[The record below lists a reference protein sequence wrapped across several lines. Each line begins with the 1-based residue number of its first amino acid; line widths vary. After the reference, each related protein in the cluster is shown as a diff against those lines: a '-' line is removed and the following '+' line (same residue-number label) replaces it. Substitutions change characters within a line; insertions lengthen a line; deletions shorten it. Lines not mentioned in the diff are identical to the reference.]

1 MARILIITPY
11 TKWFPPKN
19 GGNMRAF
26 YLMRELSRSHEVH
39 AVTLQPVAELK
50 GKRDGFEFP
59 ATLSVYG
66 PASRVSIS
74 SRLMSGRIAS
84 AVRARWLQRSLSRS
98 ASSVLLETFGPIR
111 ALSRQHRFDVVIFN
125 VLDSL
130 VTIPVVR
137 RLIPDA
143 VRIVNT
149 ENVDNAIL
157 ANELENRAFPDGD
170 RKRAELR
177 ARYDYTLEMETTL
190 ADTFDAFW
198 AASEPDRASLARL
211 NHDRLPG
218 YVVPNGVDTI
228 ARPYDGRPSKAANK
242 SVLFC
247 GSLDYFPNRD
257 GLDWFY
263 KSIWPLVKAEEP
275 GARLRV
281 IGKGS
286 TDSDFTDLRNDAS
299 VSFLGEVD
307 DVVSHYHDTGVC
319 VVPLRSGSGTRLKVL
334 EAMSMG
340 NPIVSTSMGA
350 AGINVTDGTD
360 IIINDSEEDISA
372 SIVSLLN
379 DRSRFDSIR
388 TAARK
393 LVEAEYDW
401 TVSGARMNASIAE
414 LMRKPAPASR

>member
-39 AVTLQPVAELK
+39 AITLQPVSELK

-66 PASRVSIS
+66 PASRNSVASKLRS
-74 SRLMSGRIAS
+74 ARVAS
-84 AVRARWLQRSLSRS
+84 AVRARWLQRSFRRS
-98 ASSVLLETFGPIR
+98 ASTVLLDTFGPIR
-111 ALSRQHRFDVVIFN
+111 TLSRKHKFDVVIFN

-130 VTIPVVR
+130 VTVPVIR

-157 ANELENRAFPDGD
+157 ANELENGAFLNGD
-170 RKRAELR
+170 RERSELR
-177 ARYDYTLEMETTL
+177 ARYEYTLEMESTL
-190 ADTFDAFW
+190 SDSFDAFW
-198 AASEPDRASLARL
+198 AASEPDRASLTRL
-211 NHDRLPG
+211 NNDRLPG

-228 ARPYDGRPSKAANK
+228 ARPYDARPSKAANK

-263 KSIWPLVKAEEP
+263 KSIWPLVRGGEP

-286 TDSDFTDLRNDAS
+286 AGSDFSELRSDPS

-307 DVVSHYHDTGVC
+307 DVVSHYRDTGVC

-350 AGINVTDGTD
+350 AGLNVTDGAN
-360 IIINDSEEDISA
+360 ILINDNAEDIAA
-372 SIVSLLN
+372 SVLSLLN
-379 DRSRFDSIR
+379 DRSRFDSVR
-388 TAARK
+388 FSARK

-414 LMRKPAPASR
+414 LMGKPTPASR